1 MTEAFQFRYSGA
13 ATGRAY
19 HSWRE
24 EFSARWIAAD
34 FFPISA
40 DRIVN
45 EMRGTQHGNI
55 TICTTRGSPAQ
66 MVRRKGQPPMS
77 SRSLYLVIASGAP
90 IKTVQRG
97 KEHCLA
103 TGQMGL
109 MSAEEPAEVSQL
121 RNGSRTSLRLPR
133 DILAQMTWRLDD
145 RVGRPVVAHR
155 PLRRL
160 LMHQIKVAHCI
171 GHSLG
176 PSETFALAQHII
188 DLAALCIGANRD
200 AEELATRRGL
210 ASARFDAIKADI
222 LSQVADSSIRL
233 SQLADRHHIS
243 ERYVQQLF
251 ELAGTSFSGFVLEQR
266 LMLAWKLLR
275 DPSQRWRKISDIA
288 TASGFSDI
296 SYFNRAF
303 RLRFGATPSDVR
315 AANNR
320 ELAGSNARACQ

>member
-19 HSWRE
+19 QSWRE

-45 EMRGTQHGNI
+45 EMRGTQHANV
-55 TICTTRGSPAQ
+55 TICTTRGSAAQ
-66 MVRRKGQPPMS
+66 MVGRKGQSPMS

-97 KEHCLA
+97 KEHRLA

-121 RNGSRTSLRLPR
+121 TDGGRISLRLPR
-133 DILAQMTWRLDD
+133 DILAQMTLRLDD
-145 RVGRPVVAHR
+145 RIGRPVATHR

-160 LMHQIKVAHCI
+160 LMHQVKVAQCM

-200 AEELATRRGL
+200 AEELAARRSL
-210 ASARFDAIKADI
+210 ASARFDAIKADV

-233 SQLADRHHIS
+233 SQLADRHNIS

-303 RLRFGATPSDVR
+303 RVRFGATPSDVR
-315 AANNR
+315 AAKDR
-320 ELAGSNARACQ
+320 ELPGGDARACQ

>member
-1 MTEAFQFRYSGA
+1 MTEAFQFRYAGA

-19 HSWRE
+19 QSWRE

-34 FFPISA
+34 FFPIDA

-45 EMRGTQHGNI
+45 EMRGTEHANI

-66 MVRRKGQPPMS
+66 MVGRKAQPRLS

-90 IKTVQRG
+90 TRTVQRG
-97 KEHCLA
+97 KEHHLA
-103 TGQMGL
+103 IGQMGL
-109 MSAEEPAEVSQL
+109 MSADEPAEVTQL
-121 RNGSRTSLRLPR
+121 RDGSRTTLRLPR
-133 DILAQMTWRLDD
+133 DILAQMTLRLDD

-155 PLRRL
+155 PLQRL
-160 LMHQIKVAHCI
+160 LMHQIKVAHCM
-171 GHSLG
+171 GQSLG
-176 PSETFALAQHII
+176 PSETFALGQHII
-188 DLAALCIGANRD
+188 DLAALCVGANRD
-200 AEELATRRGL
+200 SEELAVRRGL
-210 ASARFDAIKADI
+210 ALARFDAIKADV
-222 LSQVADSSIRL
+222 LSQVADTSIRL

-251 ELAGTSFSGFVLEQR
+251 ELAGTSFSSFVLEQR
-266 LMLAWKLLR
+266 LMLAWKVLR

-303 RLRFGATPSDVR
+303 RSRFSATPSDVR
-315 AANNR
+315 ATNDR
-320 ELAGSNARACQ
+320 ELTGGDACT

>member
-66 MVRRKGQPPMS
+66 MVGRKAQPRLP

-90 IKTVQRG
+90 IRTVQRG
-97 KEHCLA
+97 KEHHLA
-103 TGQMGL
+103 IGQMGL
-109 MSAEEPAEVSQL
+109 MSADEPAEVTQL
-121 RNGSRTSLRLPR
+121 RDGSRTTLRLPR
-133 DILAQMTWRLDD
+133 DILAQMTLRLDD

-155 PLRRL
+155 PLQRL
-160 LMHQIKVAHCI
+160 LMHQIKVAHCM
-171 GHSLG
+171 GQSLG

-188 DLAALCIGANRD
+188 DLAALCVGANRD
-200 AEELATRRGL
+200 SEELAVRRGL
-210 ASARFDAIKADI
+210 ALARFDAIKADV
-222 LSQVADSSIRL
+222 LSQVADTSIRL

-251 ELAGTSFSGFVLEQR
+251 ELAGTSFSSFVLEQR
-266 LMLAWKLLR
+266 LMLVWKVLR

-303 RLRFGATPSDVR
+303 RSRFSATPSDVR
-315 AANNR
+315 ATNDR
-320 ELAGSNARACQ
+320 ELTGGDACT